1 METRTFYLDPING
14 RKSFNNKCHVNEYDS
29 DGIHYSDLISYT
41 TRVASYNHTN
51 NIMSVYS
58 CETITTA
65 SHINSFLKFYGFDS
79 GLTMKQLQN
88 YK

>member
-1 METRTFYLDPING
+1 MKERTFYLKPING
-14 RKSFNNKCHVNEYDS
+14 RNSFNNKCYVREYES

-51 NIMSVYS
+51 NVMSVYS
-58 CETITTA
+58 CQSLTTA
-65 SHINSFLKFYGFDS
+65 THIKAFLYYYGFDS
-79 GLTMKQLQN
+79 DLTMKQLQN